1 VVPALQAANP
11 NLNEA
16 LKEGGRDTAG
26 GGHHRLRGPLVIFE
40 IALSLVLLVGAG
52 LMMRSFTSLQHV
64 NSGFNPANVM
74 TMEVP
79 LPRARYP
86 ERNKQITFFQELIA
100 RVSNLPGVESVGA
113 ISNLPLSNNSR
124 WGRSLTVEGRPVLS
138 VGEAPMIN
146 HCVITPNYFQA
157 MGIPL
162 LAGRDFTDADG
173 SGAPG
178 VTIIDERLAQEYWPN
193 ETALGKRIRFGPP
206 ESNEPWQT
214 IVGVVSAVRHES
226 LDRMTRKGVYVPH
239 RQITERDMVIVARA
253 TANPASLAA
262 AMRKQV
268 LEMDSQQAVTDVMRM
283 DEVVSR
289 SVWQPRFYTILFS
302 VFAVVALILGS
313 VGIYGVMSYSITQ
326 RTHELGIRMAL
337 GAQTSD
343 VMKLVLGRGLILTL
357 IGVGIGLG
365 VALAL
370 TRLMTSLLFGVSAT
384 DPLTYAGVAALLTA
398 VSLAACYIPARRATK
413 IDPMV
418 ALRYE

>member
-1 VVPALQAANP
+1 
-11 NLNEA
+11 
-16 LKEGGRDTAG
+16 
-26 GGHHRLRGPLVIFE
+26 
-40 IALSLVLLVGAG
+40 
-52 LMMRSFTSLQHV
+52 
-64 NSGFNPANVM
+64 
-74 TMEVP
+74 
-79 LPRARYP
+79 
-86 ERNKQITFFQELIA
+86 
-100 RVSNLPGVESVGA
+100 
-113 ISNLPLSNNSR
+113 
-124 WGRSLTVEGRPVLS
+124 

-253 TANPASLAA
+253 TASPASLAA

-343 VMKLVLGRGLILTL
+343 VLKLVIGRGLILTL

-365 VALAL
+365 GALAL